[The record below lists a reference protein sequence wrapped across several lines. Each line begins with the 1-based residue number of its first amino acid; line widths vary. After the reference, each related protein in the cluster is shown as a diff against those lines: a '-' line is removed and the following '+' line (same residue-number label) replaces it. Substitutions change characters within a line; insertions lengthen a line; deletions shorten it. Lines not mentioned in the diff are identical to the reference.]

1 MSSQL
6 QETFSRFVD
15 SAKVSL
21 RLLEDEELPKER
33 KILKLASE
41 TALPRLVDTIEGQRE
56 FRQLVTESRSTFAGD
71 FHQKSSEHD
80 WQQYV
85 HDFFCQSGLY
95 LKLMYGSDVSIDTA
109 FTQYCASFEAE
120 ECKTTY
126 LVPLEFVTFASNSMD
141 FRSFQIR
148 RFSVQELGDLMRN
161 RLNGIFYPYAAITPE
176 SLRLLSEYWFLSIVM
191 KTAVVPI
198 SPGSRLYPPAS

>member
-56 FRQLVTESRSTFAGD
+56 FRQLVTETRSTFAGD
-71 FHQKSSEHD
+71 FHQKSSEHY

-95 LKLMYGSDVSIDTA
+95 LKLM
-109 FTQYCASFEAE
+109 
-120 ECKTTY
+120 
-126 LVPLEFVTFASNSMD
+126 
-141 FRSFQIR
+141 
-148 RFSVQELGDLMRN
+148 
-161 RLNGIFYPYAAITPE
+161 
-176 SLRLLSEYWFLSIVM
+176 
-191 KTAVVPI
+191 
-198 SPGSRLYPPAS
+198 